1 MRPYR
6 GNSPQHGA
14 GVLAIGKGA
23 AFALVLG
30 LILGAG
36 GVARADDVAAPA
48 MGANAVG
55 AQAEP
60 LPMPKKPALRKAAK
74 RGGRVARAA
83 ASRKSGP
90 SPKPRPPFRQ
100 VGIASWYNGH
110 GRRTASGQRHND
122 NAFTAAHLTLPMHS
136 RARVTNLENGKSV
149 TVRVTDRGPHKRGR
163 IIDLSRSAAE
173 ELDMKESGLARVEVE
188 LLPPRSPPPRRS
200 IAQVPQLDD

>member
-23 AFALVLG
+23 AFALALG
-30 LILGAG
+30 LILGVG
-36 GVARADDVAAPA
+36 GAARADDAAA
-48 MGANAVG
+48 SATGANAVG

-60 LPMPKKPALRKAAK
+60 LPSPDKPALYKAAK
-74 RGGRVARAA
+74 RGGRVTRAG
-83 ASRKSGP
+83 ASRKSGAP
-90 SPKPRPPFRQ
+90 AKPRPPFRQ

-122 NAFTAAHLTLPMHS
+122 NAFTAAHPTLPMHS
-136 RARVTNLENGKSV
+136 RARVTNLANGKSV

-173 ELDMKESGLARVEVE
+173 ELDMKDSGLARVEVE
-188 LLPPRSPPPRRS
+188 LLPPHSPPPRRS
-200 IAQVPQLDD
+200 IAQVPQLGD